1 MWCIDGHLKFREYG
15 IGIQA
20 MVDAYSCHVVA
31 VFVGLSVTTG
41 VSIVKQ
47 MVDAWESTGIQREFF

>member
-15 IGIQA
+15 IGIYA
-20 MVDAYSCHVVA
+20 MVDAYSSYVVV
-31 VFVGLSVTTG
+31 VFVRLPVTTG

-47 MVDAWESTGIQREFF
+47 MVDALESTGI